1 MRHQHAG
8 LPVWDFPKAHGQ
20 WWPSTEENM
29 LAKYNADRSALQNQL
44 HANKQTL
51 DAAGNPTIFL
61 TTGKDIQATHISLHM
76 FHRVTALI
84 ILGLVLGTAILA
96 HRKLGGGHVLSKLSL
111 LWLGL
116 VLVQATLGILTVLKY
131 KPADIATLHVLVGA
145 ATLLTGA
152 MGTVISRSR
161 ELPPALKPRRKDLTI
176 SPKWS
181 PPVNEAR
188 SCHPRTETGLTLP
201 VRLVVGIGLRLTT
214 MVLITTAM
222 GFYLASANGFDWAL
236 LLHALFGTGIL
247 AGGAA
252 ALNEYLEKDF
262 DAKMPRTANRPI
274 VTGAISPER
283 ALLAGGAMAAIG
295 LVHLAYKVNLITS
308 VVGAVTLISYVAV
321 YTPLKRVTTLNT
333 LIGAIPGALPPLMG
347 WTAATGSTGAIAT
360 EGWSLVAILFFWQ
373 LPHFLAIAWIYREDY
388 EKAGFRMISEGEQ
401 GASNTGKSAVLY
413 CIALIPAAIHP
424 L

>member
-1 MRHQHAG
+1 MKHEAVIQE
-8 LPVWDFPKAHGQ
+8 PKQ
-20 WWPSTEENM
+20 D
-29 LAKYNADRSALQNQL
+29 LRSQFALW
-44 HANKQTL
+44 
-51 DAAGNPTIFL
+51 
-61 TTGKDIQATHISLHM
+61 SE
-76 FHRVTALI
+76 
-84 ILGLVLGTAILA
+84 LV
-96 HRKLGGGHVLSKLSL
+96 K
-111 LWLGL
+111 
-116 VLVQATLGILTVLKY
+116 
-131 KPADIATLHVLVGA
+131 
-145 ATLLTGA
+145 
-152 MGTVISRSR
+152 
-161 ELPPALKPRRKDLTI
+161 
-176 SPKWS
+176 
-181 PPVNEAR
+181 
-188 SCHPRTETGLTLP
+188 
-201 VRLVVGIGLRLTT
+201 LRLTT

-283 ALLAGGAMAAIG
+283 ALLAGGAMAAVG
-295 LVHLAYKVNLITS
+295 LVYLAYKVNLITS

-321 YTPLKRVTTLNT
+321 YTPLKRVTTSNT

-347 WTAATGSTGAIAT
+347 WTAATGSSGAIAP

-413 CIALIPAAIHP
+413 TLALIPAAISPFLLGISSVIYCVGAVTLSLYFAVLSWKFSREMTLESARRLFYYSLLYLP
-424 L
+424 LLLGLMVWDRAA